1 MDDPL
6 IAINCL
12 CYLQINNNNI
22 LIKCEKNE
30 VIHEKY
36 IPNRYFIIWR
46 NPQFQTQFLPNYLPI
61 LGIENHLNWLETEY
75 INFSNQAISNES
87 NRKINSFKRQKIE
100 FRNKIKKIREKNFK
114 KVKNYFKKNYR

>member
-1 MDDPL
+1 MR
-6 IAINCL
+6 
-12 CYLQINNNNI
+12 
-22 LIKCEKNE
+22 KNE

-75 INFSNQAISNES
+75 INFSKKAISNES
-87 NRKINSFKRQKIE
+87 NRKINFFKRQKIE
-100 FRNKIKKIREKNFK
+100 FRNKIKKIKEKNFK
-114 KVKNYFKKNYR
+114 KIKNYFKKNYR